1 MSSAPS
7 NPAAPADPR
16 GRAPEAEA
24 AGAPD
29 VPLTALT
36 RTRKPEWLKVK
47 VPGGPGYER
56 VRDLLSRLK
65 LNTVCA
71 ESRCPNI
78 AECWGGG
85 TATVMLMGDVC
96 TRGCKF
102 CHVKSGRPQPLD
114 PEEPRHLAEAVSQ
127 LGLRYLV
134 VTSVDRDDL
143 PDAGAGHFAE
153 AIRQLRALSPDTKV
167 EVLVPDFEAV
177 RERLDLVGSAAP
189 HVIAQNLE
197 TVERLTH
204 PTRDR
209 RAGYHKTLDVLRAYK
224 ERFPGIYTKSSL
236 MVGLGE
242 TEEELVQ
249 AMRDLRA
256 AGVDVLTIG
265 QYLQPSPW
273 NLKVVEFVNPITFK
287 KYQERALELGF
298 LYCASGPLVRS
309 SYRAAEFFMKG
320 LLETR
325 NHPPA
330 RPAPHA

>member
-1 MSSAPS
+1 MSETPS
-7 NPAAPADPR
+7 NPEPADPR
-16 GRAPEAEA
+16 GRTPAV
-24 AGAPD
+24 D
-29 VPLTALT
+29 VPLAALASP
-36 RTRKPEWLKVK
+36 RPPAERKAPKPDWLKVR

-56 VRDLLSRLK
+56 VRDLLARLE

-78 AECWGGG
+78 AECWAGG
-85 TATVMLMGDVC
+85 TATVMLMGDTC

-102 CHVKSGRPQPLD
+102 CHVKSGRPAPLD
-114 PEEPRHLAEAVSQ
+114 PQEPRHLAEAVSQ

-134 VTSVDRDDL
+134 ITSVDRDDL
-143 PDAGAGHFAE
+143 PDAGSGHFAE
-153 AIRQLRALSPDTKV
+153 AIRELRARCDGTKV
-167 EVLVPDFEAV
+167 EVLVPDFDGV
-177 RERLDLVGSAAP
+177 PERLDTLGQAAP

-204 PTRDR
+204 PVRDR
-209 RAGYHKTLDVLRAYK
+209 RAGYRKTLGVLRYYK
-224 ERFPGIYTKSSL
+224 EHFPSIYTKSSL

-242 TEEELVQ
+242 TQDELGQ
-249 AMRDLRA
+249 AMVDLRD

-273 NLKVVEFVNPITFK
+273 NLKVAEYVTPDTFNR
-287 KYQERALELGF
+287 YREQALELGF

-320 LLETR
+320 LMETR
-325 NHPPA
+325 HHPPR
-330 RPAPHA
+330 RPVG

>member
-1 MSSAPS
+1 MAAPTS
-7 NPAAPADPR
+7 PSPAAEDPR
-16 GRAPEAEA
+16 GRSAAPAQPDA
-24 AGAPD
+24 APD
-29 VPLTALT
+29 VPLAALSKP
-36 RTRKPEWLKVK
+36 RKPEWLKVK

-56 VRDLLSRLK
+56 VRDLMSRLK

-78 AECWGGG
+78 AECWSGG

-102 CHVKSGRPQPLD
+102 CHVKSGRPAPLD
-114 PEEPRHLAEAVSQ
+114 ADEPRNLAEAVAQ
-127 LGLRYLV
+127 LGLQYLV

-143 PDAGAGHFAE
+143 PDAGAGHFAS
-153 AIRQLRALSPDTKV
+153 AIRELRQQSPNTKV
-167 EVLVPDFEAV
+167 EVLIPDFDAV
-177 RERLDLVGSAAP
+177 PERLDLVGRAAP

-204 PTRDR
+204 PVRDR
-209 RAGYHKTLDVLRAYK
+209 RAGYHKTLGVLRYFK
-224 ERFPGIYTKSSL
+224 ENFPDIYTKSSL

-256 AGVDVLTIG
+256 AGVDVLTLG

-273 NLKVVEFVNPITFK
+273 NLKVVEFVNPLTFK

-320 LLETR
+320 LMETR
-325 NHPPA
+325 HHPPA
-330 RPAPHA
+330 RPLPR